1 MQFTAFNFKCLQSDV
16 GIPSRT
22 IIKRFRN
29 IYKRTRFFDLLSS
42 LKVSGILSGR
52 IQKVFIR
59 HMNFAFRF
67 CVFVHTHIAARQ
79 QPRDKIIEIGHR
91 MGILME
97 MTLTF

>member
-59 HMNFAFRF
+59 ISCEFRIKNL
-67 CVFVHTHIAARQ
+67 CIYTYTYC
-79 QPRDKIIEIGHR
+79 G
-91 MGILME
+91 
-97 MTLTF
+97 

>member
-1 MQFTAFNFKCLQSDV
+1 MQFTALNFKCIKSDV

-29 IYKRTRFFDLLSS
+29 IYKPRRLTKKPTKLVLLSS

-59 HMNFAFRF
+59 HMNLALRT
-67 CVFVHTHIAARQ
+67 CVFLHIHC
-79 QPRDKIIEIGHR
+79 G
-91 MGILME
+91 
-97 MTLTF
+97 